1 MGEVKNMNG
10 INMMKFHDG
19 KTTVAFIGES
29 VAMAYEMK
37 LELEGFEA
45 KEMFVLT
52 AQIWHTH
59 LNLFSLRHAIPLDH
73 DERRPIYQFHFD
85 SYEKLALFIKKHTP
99 DFLAFE
105 SFVIKDGEQF
115 VNYYGRDIEML
126 RSFKAWTH
134 FLMNNATKGNSPCV
148 PWATDVLIGQ
158 CGGGFY
164 VNKPDVTKE
173 QFLHAVET
181 EEPITRPSG
190 EASEDVLRKIE
201 EFLENTPEI
210 AKAERELVGA
220 TVN

>member
-1 MGEVKNMNG
+1 MNNLNM
-10 INMMKFHDG
+10 IRFHNG
-19 KTTVAFIGES
+19 KTTVAFNGES
-29 VAMAYEMK
+29 VVVACEMNLK
-37 LELEGFEA
+37 LEGFEA
-45 KEMFVLT
+45 QEMFVLT

-59 LNLFSLRHAIPLDH
+59 LSRFSLRRAIPLDH

-99 DFLAFE
+99 EFLAFE
-105 SFVIKDGEQF
+105 SLVIKDEVRF

-134 FLMNNATKGNSPCV
+134 FLMNKATKGNSPCV

-164 VNKPDVTKE
+164 VDKPDVTKE

-210 AKAERELVGA
+210 AKAERERIGA